1 MKLLKGRGFKHSG
14 IFALLLFIIILI
26 VLVLVFSQQILSNIS
41 KLSSSANLIALLVA
55 IIFPLILL
63 IVILYNIIN
72 LIRERTQKKPGVHLK
87 IKLVLFFALI
97 AFLASGP
104 QALLSINFIKSSINF
119 WLKAGIGDALRGGLS
134 ISLDYYQSK
143 VDNLKMFNK
152 SRAIPMLFNGITKNP
167 DSVWENI
174 RNINPEISFVQIY
187 NDEGNEVFFRGDKNG
202 KLKDFAAVHNRTGI
216 LPKVE
221 KQDISILRSIGKH
234 TIDGKTYTVIAGII
248 LPAYFNKNASN
259 LTNSLE
265 TFNQLNK
272 YNRLFIYAVSIFYFL
287 FTLPILLLVIL
298 LSFILT
304 DELLRPIVDLENA
317 TRRVAEGDFSFRILS
332 RSEDELAIL
341 ISSFNKMIG
350 ELSTSREKLVHAE
363 KIAAWQDI
371 AQRLAHEI
379 RNPLTPI
386 KLSAQRIL
394 KKYKSNPEDLK
405 NILENSVTAIVNEVD
420 NLDKLLKEFREFAK
434 LPNPH
439 PVMVNVKE
447 VVEEIAG
454 MFRSL
459 GESITIETNGI
470 SDKIT
475 VKADPAQIKQ
485 IFSNLFRNAIQSID
499 ESMRTQGVISVIADI
514 VKKED
519 IQYCRIQIRDNGSGI
534 DEEYKDKIFNPYFT
548 TKKQGTGLG
557 LSIVERIVFDH
568 NGHIWFESK
577 KGVGTTFFIDLPH
590 GEING

>member
-1 MKLLKGRGFKHSG
+1 MKLLKGQGFKHSG
-14 IFALLLFIIILI
+14 VLALILFIIILI

-41 KLSSSANLIALLVA
+41 QLSSSANLIALLVA
-55 IIFPLILL
+55 VIFPVILL

-87 IKLVLFFALI
+87 VKLVLFFAVI

-104 QALLSINFIKSSINF
+104 QSLLSINFIKSSINF
-119 WLKAGIGDALRGGLS
+119 WLKAGIGDALKGGLS

-143 VDNLKMFNK
+143 VENLKRFNR
-152 SRAIPMLFNGITKNP
+152 SRAIPLLFNRINRNP
-167 DSVWENI
+167 DAVWEDI
-174 RNINPEISFVQIY
+174 KNINPEISFVQIY
-187 NDEGNEVFFRGDKNG
+187 DNTGKEVFFRGDRGGRIN
-202 KLKDFAAVHNRTGI
+202 DFTAIRNRTGI

-221 KQDISILRSIGKH
+221 RQDISILRSIGKH
-234 TIDGKTYTVIAGII
+234 TIEGKPYTIIAGII
-248 LPAYFNKNASN
+248 LPGYFNKNASN
-259 LTNSLE
+259 LTSSLE

-272 YNRLFIYAVSIFYFL
+272 YNRLFVYAVSIFYFL

-304 DELLRPIVDLENA
+304 DELLRPIVDLEKA

-341 ISSFNKMIG
+341 INSFNKMIG
-350 ELSTSREKLVHAE
+350 ELGTSREKLVHAE

-394 KKYKSNPEDLK
+394 KKYGSNPEDLRD
-405 NILENSVTAIVNEVD
+405 ILENSVKAIVNEVD

-439 PVMVNVKE
+439 PITVNVKE

-454 MFRSL
+454 MFRNL
-459 GESITIETNGI
+459 GESISIETNSI
-470 SDKIT
+470 NDKIKL
-475 VKADPAQIKQ
+475 KADPAQIKQ

-499 ESMRTQGVISVIADI
+499 ESMNSEGVISVMADI
-514 VKKED
+514 VKKEGE
-519 IQYCRIQIRDNGSGI
+519 QYCRIQIRDNGSGI
-534 DEEYKDKIFNPYFT
+534 DDEYKDKIFDPYFT
-548 TKKQGTGLG
+548 TKRHGTGLG

-577 KGVGTTFFIDLPH
+577 RGVGTTFFIDLPN
-590 GEING
+590 GEIHG